1 MPPDDGIG
9 VVWDVQWQFL
19 HHEIALIGAVGK
31 AGWQGHDQVC
41 ATHRGDIA
49 GETGRGQCD

>member
-1 MPPDDGIG
+1 MPDDGIG

-19 HHEIALIGAVGK
+19 RHEIALIGAVGK